1 MNTIRVFEYEYLYI
15 DHKVFKTDH
24 YNALAAYNDALQG
37 KFFTLHLNAVRFL
50 NFVGVI
56 QAGDLTI
63 EILPKVNRSSAES
76 EKDTWQ
82 KVLLEMLRQ
91 CNWMKVHAHEKASLQ
106 YKFNSILEAY
116 LELFL
121 RECEI
126 LLNKGLIK
134 KYKSNDNN
142 LLSLKGKLLFGQ
154 HIQKNNIHQERFFTR
169 HQIYTENNHFNQI
182 LLKAIKLIP
191 AISTSPLLRDRVYRL
206 LFAFPVLDDIAVNE
220 ATFQNLAFNRKTAD
234 YREAIEMA
242 AMLLLNYR
250 PDISS
255 GPNHVLAI
263 LFDMND
269 LWEEYVYR
277 QLLQHN
283 THKWTILPQQYKTFW
298 TATKHKNSKGV
309 KPDIVIHMGDS
320 TLIIDTKWK
329 LPQDNLPAD
338 SDLKQMFVYNEYWQ
352 SAIAILLYPKASSP
366 NQVDQIVYDDGG
378 FRNLK
383 ATTQPAFKHFCGLM
397 KANILDAHN
406 NLNPIFGIALVKRI
420 NELVINTYANNE
432 HFNNT

>member
-1 MNTIRVFEYEYLYI
+1 MKTIRVFEYEYLHI

-24 YNALAAYNDALQG
+24 YNALAAYNDAHHG

-106 YKFNSILEAY
+106 LKFNSILEAY

-126 LLNKGLIK
+126 LVNKGLIK
-134 KYKSNDNN
+134 KYKPYDNN
-142 LLSLKGKLLFGQ
+142 LFSLKGKLLFGQ
-154 HIQKNNIHQERFFTR
+154 DIQKNNIHQERFFTR
-169 HQIYTENNHFNQI
+169 HQIYTANNLFNQI

-191 AISTSPLLRDRVYRL
+191 TISNSPLLKDRVYRL
-206 LFAFPVLDDIAVNE
+206 LFTFPELDDIAVSE
-220 ATFQNLAFNRKTAD
+220 ATFQNLVYNRKTAD
-234 YREAIEMA
+234 YRDAIEMA

-255 GPNHVLAI
+255 GLNHILAI

-277 QLLQHN
+277 QLLRHN
-283 THKWTILPQQYKTFW
+283 TYNWTILPQQYKTFW
-298 TATKHKNSKGV
+298 TATNHKNRKGV

-352 SAIAILLYPKASSP
+352 SGIAILLYPKASGLD
-366 NQVDQIVYDDGG
+366 QLDQIVYDDGG
-378 FRNLK
+378 FRNLI

-406 NLNPIFGIALVKRI
+406 NLNLNFGSALVDRI
-420 NELVINTYANNE
+420 KELGNNVYSSTEHIHNT
-432 HFNNT
+432 